1 MRAPAPYTHARGPGA
16 GCRFRDSQR
25 ENPLIQRNVTSTR
38 FITAAA
44 LALGLTVSA
53 SAMAADE
60 GQGNSGSGAD
70 ASEQSGEGQSGEPVS
85 DAQLEKFAQ
94 AYGNIRSVRMEYQKK
109 LQQAEGKEQQSKL
122 KKEGRQEMMGA
133 IQEAGL
139 DVSEYQRIGKQL
151 NQSQEL
157 QKRLQKMMA
166 QSGGGSGSGGSGSG
180 NSGGSGSN

>member
-1 MRAPAPYTHARGPGA
+1 MPYCHNE
-16 GCRFRDSQR
+16 R
-25 ENPLIQRNVTSTR
+25 EIPLIHRTTASSR

-53 SAMAADE
+53 TAIGADE

-70 ASEQSGEGQSGEPVS
+70 ASNQSGEGQSGEPVT

-94 AYGNIRSVRMEYQKK
+94 AYGNIRSVRAQYQQK
-109 LQQAEGKEQQSKL
+109 LQQAEGQEEQSKL
-122 KKEGRQEMMGA
+122 KKEGRKEMMGA

-139 DVSEYQRIGKQL
+139 DASEYQRIGKQL

-166 QSGGGSGSGGSGSG
+166 QQGGGSGSGGSGSG
-180 NSGGSGSN
+180 GSGSGGSGSGSGGN